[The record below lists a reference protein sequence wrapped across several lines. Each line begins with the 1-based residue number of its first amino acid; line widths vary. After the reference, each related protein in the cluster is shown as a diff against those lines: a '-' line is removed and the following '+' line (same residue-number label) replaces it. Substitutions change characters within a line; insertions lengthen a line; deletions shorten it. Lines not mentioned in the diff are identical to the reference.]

1 MKAEAALDS
10 QDLKVIEA
18 LRACREAVR
27 GLHPSE
33 IAQVSIM
40 LGLLDGAPYVK
51 ATLDVQT
58 TR

>member
-1 MKAEAALDS
+1 MNAELTLDS
-10 QDLKVIEA
+10 PDAKVIEA
-18 LRACREAVR
+18 LRACREAVK